1 MIVSL
6 LLLMMVVVVVVVMS
20 IWIRNMPYMCL
31 VLIFPTIRWRLWIIM
46 MAILILMMRRICRQ
60 WWWEWSTPPPPL
72 SYTDSHIW
80 EMYRP
85 TQNMS
90 IDPPFIY
97 PPTRTA
103 IIRDGWFNTHTTL
116 DATGPDGGSFL
127 ESYQDAHSLCLS
139 FVLLLLFWRL
149 FDVFVC
155 IYWYVAI
162 LDFERSLL
170 ACVCCQFAGVS
181 LELNVTMDC
190 VVCSFMMG

>member
-46 MAILILMMRRICRQ
+46 MAILILILMMRRICRQ

-85 TQNMS
+85 TQNVS

-103 IIRDGWFNTHTTL
+103 IIRDGWSNTIHTHTTL
-116 DATGPDGGSFL
+116 DATGPMVDRSWTFIKTRSLSLSVTPVFFFYSFHVWCICCISWYIAIIYIHKL
-127 ESYQDAHSLCLS
+127 LILS
-139 FVLLLLFWRL
+139 DLFWR
-149 FDVFVC
+149 DTQG
-155 IYWYVAI
+155 
-162 LDFERSLL
+162 SL
-170 ACVCCQFAGVS
+170 GV
-181 LELNVTMDC
+181 VT
-190 VVCSFMMG
+190 FPGYR